1 MPILNYIRQ
10 QKMAK
15 LSGIIFHTYLVDG
28 NIELTRQVFS
38 NGHLGLKVKRLY
50 RHSET
55 KDTKIIIDEIVREI
69 GYKAI
74 CNDYYMA
81 DHMIIIDDTA
91 LRIRNQVYNTYRN
104 DTDVIVLGSDFLN
117 ENFADKEEEVVV

>member
-1 MPILNYIRQ
+1 M
-10 QKMAK
+10 
-15 LSGIIFHTYLVDG
+15 
-28 NIELTRQVFS
+28 
-38 NGHLGLKVKRLY
+38 
-50 RHSET
+50 
-55 KDTKIIIDEIVREI
+55 IIDEIVREI

-117 ENFADKEEEVVV
+117 ENFADKEEGVVV